1 MRQSIGDIAMN
12 SLVKIAVNIIE
23 WLRAHRLPIVV
34 VSAVIVMIVS
44 YALVLP
50 ALTMTLDKAL
60 EQGGISLNAETET
73 YEESEKQDSISPD
86 DEAEDEIYEEAED
99 QDSVSPDPEA
109 EDEDHEEPEKKDGS
123 SSDQRS

>member
-1 MRQSIGDIAMN
+1 MRQSIGNIAMN

-60 EQGGISLNAETET
+60 EQGGISLDAVTES
-73 YEESEKQDSISPD
+73 YEESEEQDIST
-86 DEAEDEIYEEAED
+86 
-99 QDSVSPDPEA
+99 Q
-109 EDEDHEEPEKKDGS
+109 
-123 SSDQRS
+123 